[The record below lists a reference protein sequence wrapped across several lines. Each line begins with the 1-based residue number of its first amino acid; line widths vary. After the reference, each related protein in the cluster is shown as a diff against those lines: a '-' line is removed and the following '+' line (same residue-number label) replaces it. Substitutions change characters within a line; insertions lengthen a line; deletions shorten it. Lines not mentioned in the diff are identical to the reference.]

1 MESLPDDLHLA
12 ELLCARLCHD
22 LAGPVGAAAAGAE
35 LFEDLAEAADPETIS
50 LVAASA
56 AAAAARLRFFRAAF
70 GPAATTPQPAASLRD
85 AIEAYLRTQ
94 VSAASPG
101 TSVDWDS
108 DSPGFDGETARL
120 ILNLVLLAKD
130 ALPRGGVVAVTSRKG
145 QLTVAAQG
153 EATVLGDEARAVLL
167 EGAEPQG
174 PRGAQAALAAL
185 LARRRGSGLGVAFT
199 AGGLAFAIASNATH
213 AKGERHRSDG

>member
-1 MESLPDDLHLA
+1 MDSLSDIRLA

-35 LFEDLAEAADPETIS
+35 LFEDLAGTADRETIA
-50 LVAASA
+50 LVAQSA
-56 AAAAARLRFFRAAF
+56 AGAAARLRFFRAAF
-70 GPAATTPQPAASLRD
+70 GPAATTPQPAASLRE
-85 AIEAYLRTQ
+85 AVEAYLRTQ

-101 TSVDWDS
+101 TSVEWDS
-108 DSPGFDGETARL
+108 DAPGFDGEAARL

-130 ALPRGGVVAVTSRKG
+130 ALPRGGVVTVTARGDRLAVS
-145 QLTVAAQG
+145 AQG
-153 EATVLGDEARAVLL
+153 EPTVLGDEARAVLL
-167 EGAEPQG
+167 DGAEPQG
-174 PRGAQAALAAL
+174 PRGAQAALAML
-185 LARRRGSGLGVAFT
+185 LARRRGGGLKVAFT